1 MQYGLPHM
9 CRIALPL
16 IHNSCKYK
24 ERKEDMLFPFFFWFV
39 FPVRQNINTKEVYI
53 MKIKENELE
62 KNLIRRGILSSSFT
76 FHL

>member
-1 MQYGLPHM
+1 
-9 CRIALPL
+9 
-16 IHNSCKYK
+16 
-24 ERKEDMLFPFFFWFV
+24 MLFPFFFWFV